1 MSKTITP
8 QPTPNP
14 NAMKFTIVGH
24 AFDAPQTFSKDAAE
38 GTPFAEAIFGLPG
51 VVSLFCTADFVTVT
65 KDSSA
70 DWADIIPGAQAAL
83 EANL

>member
-8 QPTPNP
+8 QTTPNP
-14 NAMKFTIVGH
+14 NAMKFTIAGH
-24 AFDAPQTFSKDAAE
+24 AFDAPRTFSKDAAE
-38 GTPFAEAIFGLPG
+38 GTAFAEAIFGLPG
-51 VVSLFCTADFVTVT
+51 GVSLFCTADFVTVT

>member
-1 MSKTITP
+1 MSKTVTP

-14 NAMKFTIVGH
+14 NAMKFTIAGH
-24 AFDAPQTFSKDAAE
+24 AFDAPMTISKDAAE
-38 GTPFAEAIFGLPG
+38 KTAFAEAIFGLPG

-65 KDSSA
+65 KDTAA

-83 EANL
+83 ETNL